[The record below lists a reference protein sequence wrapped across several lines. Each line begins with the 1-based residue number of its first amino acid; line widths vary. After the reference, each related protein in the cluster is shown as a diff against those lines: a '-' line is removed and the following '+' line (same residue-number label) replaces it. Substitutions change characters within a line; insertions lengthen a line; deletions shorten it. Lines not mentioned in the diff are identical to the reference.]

1 VEPTHAEARAGDERT
16 EGGPAQRVAPSKYQ
30 VITELGRGGMAD
42 VVLAMARGPAGF
54 NKLTVLKQMRE
65 DVAQDTRF
73 RDMLLD
79 EARLAALLNHPNIVQ
94 TNEVSVDE
102 LGRFFIAMEYLE
114 GQSLAKLLQRLQ
126 LTQCELPLR
135 VSLRIA
141 ADALAGLH
149 YAHEL
154 VDFSGKRLDVVHCD
168 LSPHNLF
175 VTYAGQVKVLD
186 FGLARAK
193 SSATQAMSGEIRGKL
208 YYMAPEQA
216 MAQPVDRRADIFAM
230 GVVLWE
236 MLTGHQLWRGQ
247 TDIAVAC
254 NLRFGEIPRLGQVAP
269 ELPRSLLNACQKALA
284 FRPQERYATALEFQA
299 ALERVQEELS
309 GRANAEEV
317 GALVAELFTDER
329 SGIRRL
335 VESHMAARET
345 APSVTVR
352 DAASAPSPSQPP
364 PALEPDTAT
373 PERPARLTTRRLV
386 AAGLAVLAA
395 LAIMVI
401 AQMRSEP
408 LSAPSVPS
416 VPRVAESAQVRVE
429 PAPAMVR
436 VEIRARPEGA
446 RIFWDDHPL
455 AGNPFRGQF
464 ERDSVPHRVRVE
476 AEGHHTQ
483 SSVVSLTRDLTL
495 DISLEAEV
503 LGVSSPAKEERR
515 RPKSKVSQPD
525 LPVEPQSPE
534 PEQRPAFEDPWG
546 GT

>member
-1 VEPTHAEARAGDERT
+1 VERTNAEARTSDERT
-16 EGGPAQRVAPSKYQ
+16 DGGPAHRVAPPKYQ

-42 VVLAMARGPAGF
+42 VLLAMARGPAGF

-65 DVAQDTRF
+65 DVAKDTRL

-102 LGRFFIAMEYLE
+102 HGRFFIAMEYLE
-114 GQSLAKLLQRLQ
+114 GQSIAKLLRRLQ
-126 LTQCELPLR
+126 TKQRDLPLR

-141 ADALAGLH
+141 ADALLGLH

-175 VTYAGQVKVLD
+175 VTYAGQVKLLD

-193 SSATQAMSGEIRGKL
+193 SSATQSMSGEIRGKL

-284 FRPQERYATALEFQA
+284 FRPEERYATAIEFQT
-299 ALERVQEELS
+299 ALERVQDELS
-309 GRANAEEV
+309 ARASAEDL
-317 GALVAELFTDER
+317 GALVAELFSEER

-335 VESHMAARET
+335 VESHMATRESS
-345 APSVTVR
+345 PSAIVR
-352 DAASAPSPSQPP
+352 DAESAPSLSQPP
-364 PALEPDTAT
+364 AAPQTGTGTSAKPA
-373 PERPARLTTRRLV
+373 RPATRLAV
-386 AAGLAVLAA
+386 AAALAVLA
-395 LAIMVI
+395 VI
-401 AQMRSEP
+401 VVIVQRRSESASAP
-408 LSAPSVPS
+408 AAPSVP
-416 VPRVAESAQVRVE
+416 RAAEAPHVLVE
-429 PAPAMVR
+429 PAPTMVP
-436 VEIRARPEGA
+436 VEIRARPDGA

-464 ERDSVPHRVRVE
+464 ERDSALHRLRVE
-476 AEGHHTQ
+476 ATGYRTQ
-483 SSVVSLTRDLTL
+483 SSIVTLARDLTL
-495 DISLEAEV
+495 DISLEAEA
-503 LGVSSPAKEERR
+503 LDVSSRAKNEGRQ
-515 RPKSKVSQPD
+515 PKSKASKPE
-525 LPVEPQSPE
+525 LSVEAESPE

-546 GT
+546 GK

>member
-1 VEPTHAEARAGDERT
+1 MERTNAEARTSDERT
-16 EGGPAQRVAPSKYQ
+16 DGGPAQRVAPPKYQ

-42 VVLAMARGPAGF
+42 VLLAMARGPAGF

-65 DVAQDTRF
+65 DVAKDTRL

-102 LGRFFIAMEYLE
+102 HGRFFIAMEYLE
-114 GQSLAKLLQRLQ
+114 GQSIAKLLQRLQ
-126 LTQCELPLR
+126 TKQRDLPLR

-141 ADALAGLH
+141 ADALLGLH

-175 VTYAGQVKVLD
+175 VTYAGQVKLLD

-193 SSATQAMSGEIRGKL
+193 SSATPSMSGEIRGKL

-284 FRPQERYATALEFQA
+284 FRPEERYATAIEFQT
-299 ALERVQEELS
+299 ALERVQDELS
-309 GRANAEEV
+309 ARASAEDL
-317 GALVAELFTDER
+317 GALVAELFSEER

-335 VESHMAARET
+335 VESHMAARESS
-345 APSVTVR
+345 PSAIVR
-352 DAASAPSPSQPP
+352 EAESAPSLSQPP
-364 PALEPDTAT
+364 AAPQTGTGTSAKPA
-373 PERPARLTTRRLV
+373 RPAKRLAV
-386 AAGLAVLAA
+386 AAALAVLAA
-395 LAIMVI
+395 IVVI
-401 AQMRSEP
+401 VQRRSEP
-408 LSAPSVPS
+408 ASAPAAPSVP
-416 VPRVAESAQVRVE
+416 RAAEAPHVLVE
-429 PAPAMVR
+429 PAPTMVP
-436 VEIRARPEGA
+436 VEIRARPDGA

-464 ERDSVPHRVRVE
+464 ERDSALHRLRVE
-476 AEGHHTQ
+476 ATGYRTQ
-483 SSVVSLTRDLTL
+483 SSIVTLVRDLTL
-495 DISLEAEV
+495 DISLEAEA
-503 LGVSSPAKEERR
+503 LDVSSRAKSEGRQ
-515 RPKSKVSQPD
+515 PKSKVSKPE
-525 LPVEPQSPE
+525 LSVEAESPE

-546 GT
+546 GK